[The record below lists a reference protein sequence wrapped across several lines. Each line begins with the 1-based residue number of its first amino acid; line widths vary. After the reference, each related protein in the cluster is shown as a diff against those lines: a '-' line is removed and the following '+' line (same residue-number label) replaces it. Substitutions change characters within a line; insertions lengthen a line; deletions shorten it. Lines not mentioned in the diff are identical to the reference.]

1 MTVQAN
7 MHEAKS
13 RLSQLADKAAD
24 GETVIIAKA
33 GKPYVQLVPII
44 QRDRVPGGYE
54 NIIIM
59 AQRFSKADAE
69 IQQMF
74 EAGE

>member
-13 RLSQLADKAAD
+13 CLSQLADKAVD

-33 GKPYVQLVPII
+33 GIPYVQLVPIL
-44 QRDRVPGGYE
+44 QRDRNPGGYE
-54 NIIIM
+54 NRITMNDSFNDADVDI
-59 AQRFSKADAE
+59 QR
-69 IQQMF
+69 MF
-74 EAGE
+74 EVGE